1 MARQAQLDRA
11 CGEPVRANAADD
23 FACQHRSKRAV
34 DVADLAFDDDWLAV
48 RECRF
53 GLGDNTN
60 VDLAREHVVL
70 CAAANRRRVVGETGV
85 RDDRREIEALEP
97 GWAVGALAQEIAA
110 ANQLIDRA
118 NTDFGH
124 QLAKVL
130 GDEEEVADDL
140 VGGATEAF
148 AQDGVLRGDADGAG
162 VEMADAHHDAAS
174 SD

>member
-1 MARQAQLDRA
+1 M
-11 CGEPVRANAADD
+11 
-23 FACQHRSKRAV
+23 
-34 DVADLAFDDDWLAV
+34 
-48 RECRF
+48 
-53 GLGDNTN
+53 
-60 VDLAREHVVL
+60 
-70 CAAANRRRVVGETGV
+70 

-97 GWAVGALAQEIAA
+97 NWAVGALAQEIAA

-130 GDEEEVADDL
+130 GDKEEVADDL

-162 VEMADAHHDAAS
+162 VEMADAHHDAARG
-174 SD
+174 DERCRREAEFFGPEQRADHHVTTCAETTIDLQRHLCA